1 MRDHDDSER
10 VIPAPPAPPDPQ
22 LEGSE
27 RRMLVEFL
35 DYHRAVLLRKA
46 AGLTSGQLAARVGA
60 STLTLG
66 GLLKHMAYVEDHWFH
81 SGWAANPPVAPWATV
96 DWNATPDWELDSAS
110 SDAPEELE
118 ALFTAAVERSR
129 ASIADSFDLD
139 ATTSIRG
146 RAFSLRWILI
156 HMVEEYA
163 RHCGHADL
171 LREAIDGATGD

>member
-1 MRDHDDSER
+1 
-10 VIPAPPAPPDPQ
+10 
-22 LEGSE
+22 
-27 RRMLVEFL
+27 MLVEFL
-35 DYHRAVLLRKA
+35 DYHRTVLLRKA
-46 AGLTSGQLAARVGA
+46 AGLAADQLASRVGA

-81 SGWAANPPVAPWATV
+81 TGWAGHPPVAPWATV
-96 DWNATPDWELDSAS
+96 DWKATPDWELESAAG
-110 SDAPEELE
+110 DTPAELA
-118 ALFTAAVERSR
+118 ALFDAALERSR
-129 ASIADSFDLD
+129 AAIAHSFDLD
-139 ATTSIRG
+139 ATASIRG